1 MKKRILVVLSFLL
14 LCLALA
20 ANTGEIDSPD
30 QSAAIYK
37 EELSDYILLKNGDSF
52 SARVLN
58 DRLTLTTSYA
68 VIDIPRE
75 YIAAIDLG
83 KEKALVD
90 MRENGHLSGF
100 FMKGELL
107 LRLGQDK
114 ELSLRIEDIRK
125 IEFRTVN
132 ETPPGSWQ
140 TIYIQNG
147 DYFKGKVK
155 NEDLR
160 ICTTYG
166 QVPIDLAMIK
176 RIDFYNIVGISAIEL
191 LDGVVRGIVKPDEI
205 DIELSFGPTI
215 QVYKNIIAKIEN
227 LDKGSTETIQAI
239 GEVECTLTIVAGNE
253 LAKEAFIL
261 VDGEKVGTLESGS
274 LVITDLELGRHI
286 ITVDGER
293 LNKQESEVVFSERL
307 ESKAMT
313 VLGTPATRALRIKTE
328 PTGARIWIDER
339 ELSSTSPWQEVLEV
353 GKEYHIRVVKEN
365 YGKSERKLALVTK
378 GEIIILEI
386 DIPEADAPD
395 KPQLTYPASN
405 SRDIPTGI
413 ITLKWESK
421 ESDLTYRIEF
431 DGKTYT
437 TKNKSYTVSANE
449 RGKTYNWKVTATNE
463 WGKETVSDTYSFTTK
478 VNSAPNITLV
488 SPVNASAGILA
499 NSITLKWTGKD
510 SDGDEISYRVYFGE
524 TSSPTYITTTKE
536 SEYKVSNKDWGK
548 RYYWKVEAS
557 DNYGGVTTSQVNSF
571 TTQENRAPN
580 APSVPSPYNY
590 ATNQPTTITLSWECS
605 DPDGDALTYDVYFG
619 IDASSMTKVSINQ
632 SGSTLNIGDL
642 RTLSYGTTYYWKVVA
657 KDSEGGT
664 TEGPEWRFTTQS
676 APTASSYTPSSIFPP
691 TVLVEKGSFTM
702 GDTWGGGDSDEKPTH
717 KVTLTYDFYMGKYEV
732 TFDEYDA
739 FCEATGRSKPRDYY
753 GWGRETRPV
762 INVSWNDAI
771 AYCNWLSGEEKLP
784 KSYDSNGNLL
794 DKDGRVTTDPSKV
807 VGYRLPTEAEWEYA
821 ARGGNKSKGYK
832 YSGSDNVDMDNVAWY
847 YSNSGHKTQR
857 AGMGVPNELE
867 LYDMGGNVW
876 EWCSDWFGSYSSSA
890 QTNPYNSTA
899 GSYRVARGGSWN
911 DDAVYVRISSRG
923 YYTPTSTISY
933 LGFRIARTVTH
944 EGENRPPL
952 APYNPS
958 PSEKET
964 NQPTTITLSWECSDP
979 DGDSLTYDVYFGT
992 SSNPTKVSTSQSGRT
1007 LNRSNLSYGTTYYWK
1022 VVAKDS
1028 KGATTEGPV
1037 WKFKTQSA
1045 TPKSMP
1051 TARSW
1056 LAAVNI
1062 GNKIMV
1068 IGGGNR
1074 LTKTPYARNEIYNPI
1089 TNSWETR
1096 TPMPTPRYALAAA
1109 EYNGKV
1115 YVFGGQQIF
1124 GNASP
1129 VNKVEIY
1136 DPVTDSWT
1144 TGSPMP
1150 KAMCEL
1156 SAATCGDKIYVIAGL
1171 NYATRYNTLQIYSPD
1186 TDSWTVGAPLPKAF
1200 SQHAAVG
1207 YGGKVYVFGGM
1218 DNSRKRLDTVYIYDP
1233 QSNTWSS
1240 GTPAPTARSEIAA
1253 AVVGSKIYIFGGI
1266 TKDFTEGLTT
1276 VDIYDPLS
1284 DSWQKGDPYL
1294 SKRSA
1299 PAAASVGSKAY
1310 LIGGY
1315 LYGNT
1320 VIELDSIEVY
1330 STE

>member
-239 GEVECTLTIVAGNE
+239 GEVECTLTIVVGNE

-307 ESKAMT
+307 ESKEMT

-405 SRDIPTGI
+405 SRDIPTGNV
-413 ITLKWESK
+413 TLKWESK
-421 ESDLTYRIEF
+421 ESDLTYRVEF

-437 TKNKSYTVSANE
+437 AKNKSYTVSASE
-449 RGKTYNWKVTATNE
+449 RGKTYSWKVVAVNE
-463 WGKETVSDTYSFTTK
+463 FGKETTSETYSFTTQ
-478 VNSAPNITLV
+478 S
-488 SPVNASAGILA
+488 
-499 NSITLKWTGKD
+499 
-510 SDGDEISYRVYFGE
+510 
-524 TSSPTYITTTKE
+524 
-536 SEYKVSNKDWGK
+536 
-548 RYYWKVEAS
+548 
-557 DNYGGVTTSQVNSF
+557 
-571 TTQENRAPN
+571 NRAPN
-580 APSVPSPYNY
+580 APSVPSPHNY

-605 DPDGDALTYDVYFG
+605 DPDGDAVTYDVYFG

-642 RTLSYGTTYYWKVVA
+642 RTLSYETTYYWKVVA
-657 KDSEGGT
+657 KDSEGAT
-664 TEGPEWRFTTQS
+664 TEGPEWKFTTQSNRAPNAPSVPSPCNHATNQPTTITLSWECSDPDGDAVTYDVYFGTSSNSMTKVSINQSGSTLNIDDLRTLSYETTYYWKVVAKDSEGATTEGPEWKFTTQS
-676 APTASSYTPSSIFPP
+676 APTSPSYTPSSIVPQM
-691 TVLVEKGSFTM
+691 VLVEKGSFTM
-702 GDTWGGGDSDEKPTH
+702 GDTWSGGDSDEKPTY
-717 KVTLTYDFYMGKYEV
+717 KVTFTYDFYMGKYEV

-762 INVSWNDAI
+762 IDVPEGMVLVEKGSFTMGDEFGDLWDSSRPTHKVTFTYDFYIGKYEVTFDEYDAFCNATGKSKPNDNSWGRGTRPVIYVSWWDAI
-771 AYCNWLSGEEKLP
+771 AYCNWLSEKEKLP
-784 KSYDSNGNLL
+784 KAYDSNGNLL

-832 YSGSDNVDMDNVAWY
+832 YAGSDNVGDVAWY
-847 YSNSGHKTQR
+847 NSNSGKKTQEVGKK
-857 AGMGVPNELE
+857 APNELG
-867 LYDMGGNVW
+867 LYDMSGNVW
-876 EWCSDWFGSYSSSA
+876 EWCSDWYGGYSSSA

-899 GSYRVARGGSWN
+899 GSYRVFRGGYWYSI
-911 DDAVYVRISSRG
+911 ATVVRVVVRYSYSPTYTSSD
-923 YYTPTSTISY
+923 I
-933 LGFRIARTVTH
+933 GFRITRTV
-944 EGENRPPL
+944 P
-952 APYNPS
+952 
-958 PSEKET
+958 
-964 NQPTTITLSWECSDP
+964 
-979 DGDSLTYDVYFGT
+979 
-992 SSNPTKVSTSQSGRT
+992 
-1007 LNRSNLSYGTTYYWK
+1007 
-1022 VVAKDS
+1022 
-1028 KGATTEGPV
+1028 
-1037 WKFKTQSA
+1037 
-1045 TPKSMP
+1045 
-1051 TARSW
+1051 
-1056 LAAVNI
+1056 
-1062 GNKIMV
+1062 
-1068 IGGGNR
+1068 
-1074 LTKTPYARNEIYNPI
+1074 
-1089 TNSWETR
+1089 
-1096 TPMPTPRYALAAA
+1096 
-1109 EYNGKV
+1109 
-1115 YVFGGQQIF
+1115 
-1124 GNASP
+1124 
-1129 VNKVEIY
+1129 
-1136 DPVTDSWT
+1136 
-1144 TGSPMP
+1144 
-1150 KAMCEL
+1150 
-1156 SAATCGDKIYVIAGL
+1156 
-1171 NYATRYNTLQIYSPD
+1171 
-1186 TDSWTVGAPLPKAF
+1186 
-1200 SQHAAVG
+1200 
-1207 YGGKVYVFGGM
+1207 
-1218 DNSRKRLDTVYIYDP
+1218 
-1233 QSNTWSS
+1233 
-1240 GTPAPTARSEIAA
+1240 
-1253 AVVGSKIYIFGGI
+1253 
-1266 TKDFTEGLTT
+1266 
-1276 VDIYDPLS
+1276 
-1284 DSWQKGDPYL
+1284 
-1294 SKRSA
+1294 
-1299 PAAASVGSKAY
+1299 
-1310 LIGGY
+1310 
-1315 LYGNT
+1315 
-1320 VIELDSIEVY
+1320 
-1330 STE
+1330 